1 MYVSLDL
8 ETALIE
14 AGRLDPDLVCAQFC
28 DESYEPA
35 LLDHMHAEQ
44 AIADLLTCEDIVI
57 VGANIAFDFGVILRE
72 YPKLRNAVFAAY
84 RAGRILDIQLA
95 QRLIDIGHGELDG
108 TYNHLGMYVKYY
120 YSLAVLHERWGLG
133 VLQKEGTWRLRYGEL
148 RGVRLEDYPEEAKR
162 YALDDAA
169 ATLKIWALQSS
180 AYPHMIKDLAAQARA
195 AFALHLMSIRGAV
208 TDARA
213 CDEYL
218 EATKLEIEGYK
229 KLLVEHGL
237 LRPDTPKKAGS
248 RDTKAAQDYMARAVA
263 QSGLE
268 NPKMTDGGKFSLD
281 AEACRDVGDP
291 VMKAYSAFVSAK
303 STLTRVEKL
312 KLGSGDVPLQS
323 SFVSLVNNGRTAS
336 REPKA
341 DDRDKVTGVR
351 MPVGVNLQNM
361 PRGGMSRQVFVPRR
375 GFKLN
380 SVDYPGAELHTFAQV
395 EFWLTGKSLIGDALN
410 AGKDLHCVLAA
421 ALLNCSYEE
430 CYVNRKTG
438 KYKWARQLCKN
449 VNFGMLAYMG
459 AKRLMQTINVGAK
472 KREDRI
478 DLALAEKLRALWLD
492 IWQTQPY
499 FDAISNTLNTSG
511 GLATVEQFIS
521 GRVRGK
527 LSFTELANT
536 YFSGLAADAFKAAL
550 WALTEECYTDERS
563 VLYGSRPLLPV
574 HDEIICEIQD
584 NENLSE
590 AAWRQAEIMSEV
602 FSQYTPDYPIHAKPA
617 LMNVWLKSAEDVMNE
632 NGKLRCFN
640 PRTDD
645 KDFKEEEYLKR
656 ALELCA
662 T

>member
-1 MYVSLDL
+1 MFVSLDC
-8 ETALIE
+8 ESDLIQ

-28 DESYEPA
+28 DESYLPE
-35 LLDHMHAEQ
+35 LCDHMRAEQ
-44 AIADLLTCEDIVI
+44 AVSDLLACEDVNI

-72 YPKLRNAVFAAY
+72 YPRLRNAIFAAY
-84 RAGRILDIQLA
+84 SAGRILDIQLA

-108 TYNHLGMYVKYY
+108 TYNHNGLYVKYS
-120 YSLAVLHERWGLG
+120 YSLAALFERWGLG
-133 VLQKEGTWRLRYGEL
+133 VLQKEGTWRLRYREL
-148 RGVRLEDYPEEAKR
+148 RGVRVEDYPQEALD
-162 YALDDAA
+162 YALDDAS
-169 ATLKIWALQSS
+169 ATLKVWAMQSS
-180 AYPHMIKDLAAQARA
+180 AYPHMLKDLAAQTRA

-229 KLLVEHGL
+229 KLLLEHGL

-248 RDTKAAQDYMARAVA
+248 RDTKAAQDYMARAVELA
-263 QSGLE
+263 GLE

-312 KLGSGDVPLQS
+312 KLGSGDVPLQT

-341 DDRDKVTGVR
+341 DDRDKLTGVR
-351 MPVGVNLQNM
+351 TPVGLNLQNM

-375 GFKLN
+375 RFKLN
-380 SVDYPGAELHTFAQV
+380 SVDFPGAELHTFAQV
-395 EFWLTGKSLIGDALN
+395 EKWLTGKSLIGDALN
-410 AGKDLHCVLAA
+410 EGKDLHCVLAA
-421 ALLNCSYEE
+421 AFLGCSYEE
-430 CYVNRKTG
+430 VLENKKVG
-438 KYKWARQLCKN
+438 KYKRARQLCKN

-472 KREDRI
+472 TRADRI
-478 DLALAEKLRALWLD
+478 DLDTAERLRWLWLD
-492 IWQTQPY
+492 TWQTQPY
-499 FDAISNTLNTSG
+499 FDVITNTLDTSG
-511 GLATVEQFIS
+511 GLATVEQFVS

-550 WALTEECYTDERS
+550 WALTVECYTDESS

-574 HDEIICEIQD
+574 HDEIIVEIQD
-584 NENLSE
+584 NENLSA

-617 LMNVWLKSAEDVMNE
+617 LMNVWLKSAEDVYDESGN
-632 NGKLRCFN
+632 LRCFN
-640 PRTDD
+640 PRIDD

-662 T
+662 A